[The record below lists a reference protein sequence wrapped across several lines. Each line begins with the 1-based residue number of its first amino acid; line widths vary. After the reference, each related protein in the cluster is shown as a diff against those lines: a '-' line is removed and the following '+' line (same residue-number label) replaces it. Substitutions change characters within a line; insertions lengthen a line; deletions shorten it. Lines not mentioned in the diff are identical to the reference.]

1 MTAGLPLATEDAEKP
16 GPSQRS
22 HRANS
27 SSAAVH
33 AIMGAT
39 VTGAIKTRRKPVQER
54 SRRTVRQILDAA
66 EQIISEKGVDAVTTR
81 AVSERA
87 GVGAPSLY
95 RFFADREEML
105 DALLDQMSRDLDEH
119 VQAAEAGW
127 ESGTIADLI
136 NLELDAYAGY
146 YKTHPTAAA
155 LWFGGRASAAV
166 VESIRNRNDILAS
179 RLRAL
184 LIDRQLV
191 SDSTPIA
198 VFALTIELGDRI
210 LEATFR
216 DPKAH
221 NAEALELGKVAL
233 AAFLERWA
241 VS

>member
-1 MTAGLPLATEDAEKP
+1 M
-16 GPSQRS
+16 
-22 HRANS
+22 
-27 SSAAVH
+27 H
-33 AIMGAT
+33 AIMGGNM
-39 VTGAIKTRRKPVQER
+39 TGAITTRRQPVQER

-87 GVGAPSLY
+87 GIGAPSLY

-119 VQAAEAGW
+119 VQVAEAGW
-127 ESGTIADLI
+127 QAGTIEDLI

-166 VESIRNRNDILAS
+166 IESIRNRNEILAA
-179 RLRAL
+179 RMRAL

-191 SDSTPIA
+191 SDNTPPA

-216 DPKAH
+216 KPKTH
-221 NAEALELGKVAL
+221 TPETLELGKVAL
-233 AAFLERWA
+233 TAFLQRWA
-241 VS
+241 TT